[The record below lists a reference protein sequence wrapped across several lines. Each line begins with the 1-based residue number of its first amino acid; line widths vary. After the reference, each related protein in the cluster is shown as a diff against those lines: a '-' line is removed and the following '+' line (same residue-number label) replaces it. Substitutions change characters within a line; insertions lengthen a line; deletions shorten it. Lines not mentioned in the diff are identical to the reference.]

1 MSRIDQCFGALRAE
15 GRKALVPYISAGD
28 PNAELTLE
36 LMHGLVN
43 AGANLIELGVP
54 FSDPMADGP
63 VVQKAAERALA
74 AGMTLEGVLSIVAQF
89 RASNAAV
96 PVVLMGYLNPIER
109 MGYAAFAKAAS
120 SAGVDGVLIVDL
132 PPEEGAPFL
141 AALGEEGLA
150 PIFLL
155 SPTTSTAR
163 VQRICA
169 DARGYVYYV
178 SLKGVTGA
186 AHLDTD
192 TIARPV
198 EEIRALTDL
207 PVGVGFGIS
216 DPQSAKAVASVA
228 DAVVVGSAIV
238 RRIEEHSGD
247 PPRMV
252 AEVCELVSAMRSEM
266 DTIE

>member
-1 MSRIDQCFGALRAE
+1 MSRIERCFKALRSD

-28 PNAELTLE
+28 PTAQQTLE
-36 LMHGLVN
+36 LMHGLVE
-43 AGANLIELGVP
+43 AGADLIELGVP

-74 AGMTLEGVLSIVAQF
+74 GGMTLAGVLALVSEF
-89 RASNAAV
+89 RASNSSV
-96 PVVLMGYLNPIER
+96 PVVLMGYLNPIEC
-109 MGYAAFAKAAS
+109 MGYQAFAAAAAT
-120 SAGVDGVLIVDL
+120 AGVDGVLIVDL
-132 PPEEGAPFL
+132 PPEEARDWL
-141 AALGEEGLA
+141 DALSARDLD

-155 SPTTSTAR
+155 SPTTSPAR
-163 VQRICA
+163 IERICA

-192 TIARPV
+192 AVARQV
-198 EEIRALTDL
+198 ETIRALTDL

-238 RRIEEHSGD
+238 SRIEAHAGE
-247 PPRMV
+247 PKRMMT
-252 AEVCELVSAMRSEM
+252 EVCGHVSAMRSEM
-266 DTIE
+266 DMIE

>member
-28 PNAELTLE
+28 PNAALTLE

-74 AGMTLEGVLSIVAQF
+74 AGMTLEGVLSIVTQF
-89 RASNAAV
+89 RASNDAV

-132 PPEEGAPFL
+132 PPEEGASFL
-141 AALGEEGLA
+141 AALSKEGLA

-155 SPTTSTAR
+155 SPTTSASR

-247 PPRMV
+247 PPRML